1 MAIPDSNGL
10 STSPQ
15 GIDSYS
21 DPSPESGAVLST
33 SSAPA
38 KRTRVLLSC
47 RPCRASK
54 LKCNRLTPCGQCLK
68 RGKPDACVYA
78 PKVEKVNPVRTV
90 AARLK
95 RLEGMV
101 RGMVEL
107 DGGVTGDDTNRGQS
121 TQSEQGASVVYNEK
135 ATNYVGGTHFMAIL
149 EDVSR
154 SSTVQEDKKL
164 KQKTNSSRILKPISR
179 IPKIPISMVSAYR

>member
-1 MAIPDSNGL
+1 MVTPENSWPSNSPHAVDSN
-10 STSPQ
+10 
-15 GIDSYS
+15 S
-21 DPSPESGAVLST
+21 DQSPEAAVSST
-33 SSAPA
+33 LSAPT

-47 RPCRASK
+47 HPCRASK

-68 RGKPDACVYA
+68 RGKPDACAYA
-78 PKVEKVNPVRTV
+78 PRQEKSKPAKTM

-107 DGGVTGDDTNRGQS
+107 EGGVSNNDNGSGESTRGFNTGG
-121 TQSEQGASVVYNEK
+121 SVVHSER

-149 EDVSR
+149 EDVSC
-154 SSTVQEDKKL
+154 SGT
-164 KQKTNSSRILKPISR
+164 I
-179 IPKIPISMVSAYR
+179 